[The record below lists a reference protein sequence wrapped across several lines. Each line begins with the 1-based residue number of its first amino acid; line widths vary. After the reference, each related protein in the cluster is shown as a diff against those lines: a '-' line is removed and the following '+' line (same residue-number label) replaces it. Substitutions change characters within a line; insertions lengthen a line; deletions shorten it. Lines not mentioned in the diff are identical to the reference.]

1 MLRIKRRELRGPIKE
16 WDMGEFCQWN
26 DILLTMSLG
35 INYFLYLCAHIIKL
49 NINQNNNIMAIVKL
63 KKGFDIQLL
72 GAISNPGMS
81 DADRPKSVAVVP
93 DDFQGII
100 PRMEKK
106 EGEHVA
112 CGEPLYHDKN
122 HEAIKVVSPV
132 SGTVKEV
139 RRGER
144 RHIDAIVIAPDGG
157 NDVITHD
164 LKHDAEQVLLESG
177 LWVMMRQRPYD
188 VVPAP
193 GVKPK
198 NVFVTAFDSAPLA
211 PDLAVVLG
219 EKSKYIAK
227 GVEVLAGLTAGKVYI
242 GVREGQNIEVPGAV
256 VTTFVGPHP
265 AGNVGVQ
272 INNTVPVNKGEVVW
286 TMDIVTLARI
296 GELFTTGKVSHDTV
310 VAVTGEMVQQP
321 RYVKCVM
328 GADLETVLKNE
339 LTNVAHSRIINGN
352 VLTGVKVEATQWLRA
367 PYRHITIIPEN
378 NHPDEFMGWAS
389 LSPSRFSIY
398 RTFTTWLGG
407 LKKPVSF
414 DSRIKGGERAIVRT
428 GEYDAM
434 LPMDIYGEF
443 LIKAIISGD
452 IDKME
457 QLGIYEIAPED
468 FALAEFA
475 DTSKLELQRIVREGL
490 DRLRAEM
497 S

>member
-1 MLRIKRRELRGPIKE
+1 
-16 WDMGEFCQWN
+16 
-26 DILLTMSLG
+26 
-35 INYFLYLCAHIIKL
+35 
-49 NINQNNNIMAIVKL
+49 MATVKL

-72 GAISNPGMS
+72 GVISDPGIAS
-81 DADRPKSVAVVP
+81 ADSPKSVAVVP
-93 DDFQGII
+93 DDFHGII

-106 EGEHVA
+106 EGEHVDA
-112 CGEPLYHDKN
+112 GEPLYHDKN
-122 HEAIKVVSPV
+122 HEAIKVVAPV

-144 RHIDAIVIAPDGG
+144 RHIDAIVIDPDGG
-157 NDVITHD
+157 NAVVTHD
-164 LKHDAEQVLLESG
+164 LKQDAEQVLLNSG

-193 GVKPK
+193 GIRPRD
-198 NVFVTAFDSAPLA
+198 VFVTAFDSAPLA
-211 PDLAVVLG
+211 PDLATVLG
-219 EKSKYIAK
+219 ENSKYIAK
-227 GVEVLAGLTAGKVYI
+227 GVEVLGSLTEGKVYI
-242 GVREGQNIEVPGAV
+242 GVREGQPLDVPGAV

-272 INNTVPVNKGEVVW
+272 AANVKPVNKGDVVW
-286 TMDIVTLARI
+286 TMDIVTVARI
-296 GELFTTGKVSHDTV
+296 GELFTTGKVNHDTV

-321 RYVKCVM
+321 RYIRSVM

-339 LTNVAHSRIINGN
+339 WTNLALSRIISGN
-352 VLTGVKVEATQWLRA
+352 VLTGVKVEASEWLRA

-378 NHPDEFMGWAS
+378 NKPDEFMGWAS
-389 LSPSRFSIY
+389 LRPSRFSIY

-407 LKKPVSF
+407 LKKPMSF

-490 DRLRAEM
+490 DHLRAEM

>member
-1 MLRIKRRELRGPIKE
+1 
-16 WDMGEFCQWN
+16 
-26 DILLTMSLG
+26 
-35 INYFLYLCAHIIKL
+35 
-49 NINQNNNIMAIVKL
+49 MATVRL
-63 KKGFDIQLL
+63 KKGLDIHLL
-72 GAISNPGMS
+72 GDVSDINPVV
-81 DADRPKSVAVVP
+81 AAAPQTVAVVP
-93 DDFQGII
+93 DDFHGII

-112 CGEPLYHDKN
+112 AGEPLYHDKN
-122 HEAIKVVSPV
+122 YEAIKVVSPV

-144 RHIDAIVIAPDGG
+144 RHIDAIIIVPDGTSEAL
-157 NDVITHD
+157 VHD
-164 LKHDAEQVLLESG
+164 LKRPAMDVLLDSG

-188 VVPAP
+188 VVPVP
-193 GVKPK
+193 TERPRD
-198 NVFVTAFDSAPLA
+198 VFVTAFDSSPLA
-211 PDLAVVLG
+211 PDLDVVMG
-219 EKSKYIAK
+219 ENYKFIAK
-227 GVEVLAGLTAGKVYI
+227 GIEVLNGMTDGKVRI
-242 GVREGQNIEVPGAV
+242 GVRDGQVIEAPGAE
-256 VTTFVGPHP
+256 VTTFIGPHP

-272 INNTVPVNKGEVVW
+272 AANTVPVNKGETVW

-296 GELFTTGKVSHDTV
+296 GELFTTGKVNHETV
-310 VAVTGEMVQQP
+310 VAVTGEMVQEP
-321 RYVKCVM
+321 RYVKTVM

-339 LTNVAHSRIINGN
+339 LTNVAQSRIISGN
-352 VLTGVKVEATQWLRA
+352 VLTGMKVEADQWLRA

-378 NHPDEFMGWAS
+378 NKPDEFMGWAS
-389 LSPSRFSIY
+389 INPKRFSIY
-398 RTFTTWLGG
+398 HTFPTWLRG
-407 LKKPVSF
+407 LKKPVSM

-457 QLGIYEIAPED
+457 QLGIYEVAPED

-490 DRLRAEM
+490 DKLRAEM

>member
-1 MLRIKRRELRGPIKE
+1 
-16 WDMGEFCQWN
+16 
-26 DILLTMSLG
+26 
-35 INYFLYLCAHIIKL
+35 
-49 NINQNNNIMAIVKL
+49 MATVRL
-63 KKGFDIQLL
+63 KKGFDIRLL
-72 GAISNPGMS
+72 GGITDNTVGDTTAPQ
-81 DADRPKSVAVVP
+81 SVAVVP
-93 DDFQGII
+93 DDFHGII

-112 CGEPLYHDKN
+112 AGEPIYHDKN
-122 HEAIKVVSPV
+122 HEAIKVVAPV
-132 SGTVKEV
+132 SGTIKEV

-144 RHIDAIVIAPDGG
+144 RHIDAIIIAPDGNG
-157 NDVITHD
+157 DSVSHNIMG
-164 LKHDAEQVLLESG
+164 DAEQVLMQSG

-188 VVPAP
+188 VVPSP
-193 GVKPK
+193 GVRPRD
-198 NVFVTAFDSAPLA
+198 VFVTAFDSAPLA
-211 PDLAVVLG
+211 PDLDVVMG
-219 EKSKYIAK
+219 DKRQFIAK
-227 GVEVLAGLTAGKVYI
+227 GVDVLSGLTDGKVYI
-242 GVREGQNIEVPGAV
+242 GVRDGQSIEAPGAV
-256 VTTFVGPHP
+256 VTTFEGPHP

-272 INNTVPVNKGEVVW
+272 AANTAPVNKGDVVW

-296 GELFTTGKVSHDTV
+296 GELYTTGKVNHQTV
-310 VAVTGEMVQQP
+310 VAITGEMVQQP
-321 RYVKCVM
+321 RYVKTVM
-328 GADLETVLKNE
+328 GADLQTVLKHE
-339 LTNVAHSRIINGN
+339 TTNVAQSRIICGN
-352 VLTGVKVEATQWLRA
+352 VLTGLKVEADQWLRA

-389 LSPSRFSIY
+389 FSPNRFSIY

-407 LKKPVSF
+407 LGKARSF

-475 DTSKLELQRIVREGL
+475 DTSKLELQRIVRQGL
-490 DRLRAEM
+490 DKLRAEM
-497 S
+497 C

>member
-1 MLRIKRRELRGPIKE
+1 
-16 WDMGEFCQWN
+16 
-26 DILLTMSLG
+26 
-35 INYFLYLCAHIIKL
+35 
-49 NINQNNNIMAIVKL
+49 MATVKL
-63 KKGFDIQLL
+63 KKGFDIHLL
-72 GAISNPGMS
+72 GSIS
-81 DADRPKSVAVVP
+81 DAGITDTGAPKSVAVVP
-93 DDFQGII
+93 DDFPGVI

-106 EGEHVA
+106 EGEHVSA
-112 CGEPLYHDKN
+112 GEPLYHDKN
-122 HEAIKVVSPV
+122 HETIKAVSPV

-157 NDVITHD
+157 NDTVTHD
-164 LKHDAEQVLLESG
+164 LKQDAEQVLLESG

-193 GVKPK
+193 GVRPRD
-198 NVFVTAFDSAPLA
+198 VFVTAFDSAPLA
-211 PDLAVVLG
+211 PDLDLVLG
-219 EKSKYIAK
+219 DKRQYIAR
-227 GVEVLAGLTAGKVYI
+227 GVEVLDGMTDGKVYI
-242 GVREGQNIEVPGAV
+242 GVREGQQIDAPGAV
-256 VTTFVGPHP
+256 VTTFDGPHP

-272 INNTVPVNKGEVVW
+272 AANTVPVNKGDVVW
-286 TMDIVTLARI
+286 MMDIVTLARI

-310 VAVTGEMVQQP
+310 VAITGEMVQQP
-321 RYVKCVM
+321 RYVRTVT

-339 LTNVAHSRIINGN
+339 LTNVAHSRMISGN
-352 VLTGVKVEATQWLRA
+352 VLTGVKVAPTMWLRA
-367 PYRHITIIPEN
+367 PYRQITIIPEN
-378 NHPDEFMGWAS
+378 SKPDEFMGWAS
-389 LSPSRFSIY
+389 LSPNRFSIY
-398 RTFTTWLGG
+398 RTFTTWLRG
-407 LKKPVSF
+407 LKSPVSM

-457 QLGIYEIAPED
+457 QLGIYEVAPED

-490 DRLRAEM
+490 DKLRAEM

>member
-1 MLRIKRRELRGPIKE
+1 
-16 WDMGEFCQWN
+16 
-26 DILLTMSLG
+26 
-35 INYFLYLCAHIIKL
+35 
-49 NINQNNNIMAIVKL
+49 MATVRL
-63 KKGFDIQLL
+63 KKGFDIRLL
-72 GAISNPGMS
+72 GGITDNTVGDTTAPQ
-81 DADRPKSVAVVP
+81 SVAVVP
-93 DDFQGII
+93 DDFHGII

-112 CGEPLYHDKN
+112 AGEPIYHDKN
-122 HEAIKVVSPV
+122 HEAIKVVAPV
-132 SGTVKEV
+132 SGTIKEV

-144 RHIDAIVIAPDGG
+144 RHIDAIIIAPDGNG
-157 NDVITHD
+157 DSVTHNIMG
-164 LKHDAEQVLLESG
+164 DAEQVLMQSG

-188 VVPAP
+188 VVPSP
-193 GVKPK
+193 GVRPRD
-198 NVFVTAFDSAPLA
+198 VFVTAFDSAPLA
-211 PDLAVVLG
+211 PDLDVVMG
-219 EKSKYIAK
+219 DKRQFIAK
-227 GVEVLAGLTAGKVYI
+227 GVDVLSGLTDGKVYI
-242 GVREGQNIEVPGAV
+242 GVRDGQSIEAPGAV
-256 VTTFVGPHP
+256 VTTFEGPHP

-272 INNTVPVNKGEVVW
+272 AANTAPVNKGDVVW

-296 GELFTTGKVSHDTV
+296 GELFTTGKVNHQTV
-310 VAVTGEMVQQP
+310 VAITGEMVQQP
-321 RYVKCVM
+321 RYVKTVM
-328 GADLETVLKNE
+328 GADLQTVLKHE
-339 LTNVAHSRIINGN
+339 TTNVAQSRIICGN
-352 VLTGVKVEATQWLRA
+352 VLTGLKVEADQWLRA

-389 LSPSRFSIY
+389 FSPNRFSIY

-407 LKKPVSF
+407 LGKARSF

-475 DTSKLELQRIVREGL
+475 DTSKLELQRIVRQGL
-490 DRLRAEM
+490 DKLRAEM
-497 S
+497 C